1 MREGLPA
8 SSELEG
14 PFMTQR
20 IPGALAATIL
30 LAVLAAPAS
39 AETRSTLPNAGTIVL
54 AQATP
59 DSPAPARRS
68 RKRSETRSKK
78 EPTAG
83 SMAYRERQKK
93 CSAEWKSAKSAGTVE
108 SGMKWPK
115 FFSACNA
122 RLKGNSA

>member
-1 MREGLPA
+1 
-8 SSELEG
+8 
-14 PFMTQR
+14 MTLR
-20 IPGALAATIL
+20 ISGALAAAIL
-30 LAVLAAPAS
+30 SAALIAPAR
-39 AETRSTLPNAGTIVL
+39 AETGATPPSSPIIV
-54 AQATP
+54 AQAASP
-59 DSPAPARRS
+59 DSATPARRS

-93 CSAEWKSAKSAGTVE
+93 CSAEWKSAKAAGTVE

-115 FFSACNA
+115 FLSSCNA